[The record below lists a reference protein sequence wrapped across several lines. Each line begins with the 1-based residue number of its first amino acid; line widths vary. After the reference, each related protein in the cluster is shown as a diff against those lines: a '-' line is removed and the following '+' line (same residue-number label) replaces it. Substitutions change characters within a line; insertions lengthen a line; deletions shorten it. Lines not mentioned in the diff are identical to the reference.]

1 MAPAFTAPVLA
12 ELFSQAKQKG
22 LLLCADMTKR
32 KNQETVW
39 DMREC
44 LQWLDYI
51 FPNYEEASLLTGR
64 SDWDEIADAFLEC
77 GVGHVVI
84 KAGARGCFI
93 KSRTERLWVPACRG
107 VRCVDTTGAGD
118 TFSACFLYALD
129 QGYSLEDCGRFAN
142 AGASFCIQQVGAV
155 GAGNDPEAVRKRAG
169 LQGTEPTCV

>member
-1 MAPAFTAPVLA
+1 
-12 ELFSQAKQKG
+12 
-22 LLLCADMTKR
+22 
-32 KNQETVW
+32 
-39 DMREC
+39 MREC